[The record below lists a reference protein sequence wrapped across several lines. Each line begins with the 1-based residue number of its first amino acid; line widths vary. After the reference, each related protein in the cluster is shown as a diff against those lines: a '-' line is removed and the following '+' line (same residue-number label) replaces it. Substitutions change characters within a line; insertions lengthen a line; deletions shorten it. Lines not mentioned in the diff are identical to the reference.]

1 MMGNRHSCALL
12 AGALLAGPAGIA
24 GAAEHAYPSKPIR
37 LIIPFPPGGSA
48 DPLGRAFG
56 AWFSEKFGVPVVADN
71 RPGAGTAIAHAMG
84 ARAAPDGYTLLL
96 GSSSGMAANPAFGA
110 KLDYH
115 PIQDFAHIGHCSY
128 VPQLIAVHPAVPAK
142 TMRELIDLAKAQPE
156 KIRSGSPGVG
166 TLGHLSV
173 AYLNSL
179 TGARFLHVPY
189 KGTGPAMTDLLAN
202 RIQTSM
208 SSVTGS
214 LPHVQSGRLRAVAVG
229 HPKRI
234 NQFPD
239 VPTVAETLPGFA
251 NDGWYGLLAPAG
263 TPPAIVAK
271 VNAEMNRALSQP
283 EFQKQIDATG
293 MVQGGGTPAEWRE
306 FVRTELAR
314 WTKVVRDA
322 GLSAQ
327 SG

>member
-12 AGALLAGPAGIA
+12 AGALLTCVTGLAV
-24 GAAEHAYPSKPIR
+24 AAEPAYPSKPIR

-48 DPLGRAFG
+48 DPLGRAFA
-56 AWFSEKFGVPVVADN
+56 AWFSEKLGVPVVPDN
-71 RPGAGTAIAHAMG
+71 RPGAGTAIAHTMG
-84 ARAAPDGYTLLL
+84 ARAASDGYTLLL

-115 PIQDFAHIGHCSY
+115 PVQDFAHIGLASY
-128 VPQLIAVHPAVPAK
+128 VPQLITVHPAVPAK
-142 TMRELIDLAKAQPE
+142 TMRELVDLAKAQPE
-156 KIRSGSPGVG
+156 KIRAGSPGVG

-229 HPKRI
+229 HSKRI

-251 NDGWYGLLAPAG
+251 NDGWYGLLAPVG
-263 TPPAIVAK
+263 TSPSIVARL
-271 VNAEMNRALSQP
+271 NAEMNRALSQP

-293 MVQGGGTPAEWRE
+293 MVQGGGTPAEWRD
-306 FVRTELAR
+306 FVRNELAR

-322 GLSAQ
+322 GLNAQ

>member
-1 MMGNRHSCALL
+1 MTIRRFCALL
-12 AGALLAGPAGIA
+12 ASAPLFGAIGNTY
-24 GAAEHAYPSKPIR
+24 AAETAYPTKPIR

-56 AWFSEKFGVPVVADN
+56 AWFSEKLGVPVVADN
-71 RPGAGTAIAHAMG
+71 RPGAGTAIAHTMG

-96 GSSSGMAANPAFGA
+96 SSSSGMAANPAFGA

-115 PIQDFAHIGHCSY
+115 PVNDFVHIGLGSY
-128 VPQLIAVHPAVPAK
+128 VPQLIAIHPAVPAK

-156 KIRSGSPGVG
+156 KVRAGSPGMG

-229 HPKRI
+229 HSKRI

-251 NDGWYGLLAPAG
+251 NDGWYGLVAPLG
-263 TPPAIVAK
+263 TSPVIVARL
-271 VNAEMNRALSQP
+271 NTEMNRALSQP

-293 MVQGGGTPAEWRE
+293 MVQGGGTPADLRD
-306 FVRTELAR
+306 FVRNELAR

-327 SG
+327 E